1 MTLWPKSDERKTV
14 LSVFPVLCF
23 LWVCFLFRPEQCMC
37 SAPPSCSSQYLIVNS
52 ADTTSEPGL
61 EVDHSRCVGET
72 NWVPFSSVLAPWGSY
87 VVHTMHTLAK
97 ILNTTW
103 SSTNKQAAV
112 KGKCFKE
119 YDEEEKERVMGG
131 FLPKDIIS
139 APFLVVAKFELTP
152 GG

>member
-1 MTLWPKSDERKTV
+1 M
-14 LSVFPVLCF
+14 
-23 LWVCFLFRPEQCMC
+23 
-37 SAPPSCSSQYLIVNS
+37 
-52 ADTTSEPGL
+52 
-61 EVDHSRCVGET
+61 
-72 NWVPFSSVLAPWGSY
+72 
-87 VVHTMHTLAK
+87 AK